1 MPRPDLYAAFA
12 FASILLILIPGP
24 SVLFVISRA
33 LAYGRRT
40 ALISVAGGAVGSFVA
55 AAAVAVGVGAI
66 VETSAVAFTI
76 LKFAGASYLVYLG
89 IRAIQHRRSLR
100 QAFEEKAEVIRG
112 RRTWLEGFI
121 VGVTNPKTAV
131 FFAAVLP
138 QFVDPARGSASLQML
153 VLGGTFAVL
162 ALMLDAMWGVAAGTV
177 RAWFARST
185 RRLEL
190 VGGAAG
196 LTMIGLGVSV
206 AFAARKD

>member
-1 MPRPDLYAAFA
+1 M
-12 FASILLILIPGP
+12 
-24 SVLFVISRA
+24 LFVISRA
-33 LAYGRRT
+33 LAYGRKT
-40 ALISVAGGAVGSFVA
+40 ALISVSGGAVGSFVA

-66 VETSAVAFTI
+66 VQTSAVAFTV
-76 LKFAGASYLVYLG
+76 LKFAGALYLVYLG
-89 IRAIQHRRSLR
+89 VRAIQHRRSLR
-100 QAFEEKAEVIRG
+100 QAFEQKAAVIRG

-121 VGVTNPKTAV
+121 VGATNPKTAV

-162 ALMLDAMWGVAAGTV
+162 ALVLDALWGVAAGTV

-196 LTMIGLGVSV
+196 LTMIGLGVGV
-206 AFAARKD
+206 AFTARKD